1 VAACPCSTRAKKTP
15 SAARSILGIPAFPEL
30 VEEVVALVEE
40 VVALVEEVVALADVV
55 GAPFPPHAARVTAAT
70 TPNATMASQAEF
82 VALRFSIVADLSM

>member
-1 VAACPCSTRAKKTP
+1 LSVAACPCSTRAKKTP

-40 VVALVEEVVALADVV
+40 VVALADVV
-55 GAPFPPHAARVTAAT
+55 DAPFPPHAARVTAAT